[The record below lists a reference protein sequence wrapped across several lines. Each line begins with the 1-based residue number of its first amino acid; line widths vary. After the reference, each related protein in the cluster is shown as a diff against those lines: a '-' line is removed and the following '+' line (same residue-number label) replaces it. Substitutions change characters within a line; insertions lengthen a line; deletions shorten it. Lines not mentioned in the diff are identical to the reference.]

1 MSYYSNINVDLLNA
15 INAPPK
21 KVLEIGCGEGWFGK
35 KVKELYPDCTYHGVE
50 LFPDAAKVADNNI
63 DGVLIGNIEEQQVM
77 DAVQSG
83 YDLLVFGDVLEHLI
97 DPWATLKLLRSK
109 AADQSTCVA
118 CIPNVAHWSMI
129 ARLLAGQW
137 TYEDAGLLDRTH
149 LRFFTVETMIKMF
162 QDADWGSKIEAKPRI
177 LWPDKTAAHIEAL
190 LPAAKMLGI
199 DEKQVV
205 VNSRAFQW
213 VIRAERH

>member
-77 DAVQSG
+77 DAIQSG

>member
-15 INAPPK
+15 INVPPK